1 MAAAAKG
8 AREQIAFYAS
18 TPAYRPVLELHGW
31 GDLQPELNTLS
42 KRGEW
47 EKMGELIDDD
57 VLNAFAVV
65 APLDEVATEVRNRFD
80 DIVDRFSFYTPYKA
94 DPEIWKV
101 RAGRLPLGLAPTG
114 EGGTAATPCAL
125 DARVRLHSMWLED
138 GKVPNWAEQVTAIA
152 TAVSSLA
159 LLSAIG
165 AVIFAARQAR
175 ETRIGRQAETAVEF
189 FRRWNESSLEETRRL
204 VAQFETNE
212 ALRDAM
218 VRFIAENS
226 QSAYVLY
233 RELDY
238 FEQLGALEKHGG
250 FDFEL
255 IRSFLGQ
262 RLIDRWEMWQPT
274 IEVIGGRSAYP
285 MFDRLVAKVR
295 AAG

>member
-1 MAAAAKG
+1 M
-8 AREQIAFYAS
+8 
-18 TPAYRPVLELHGW
+18 
-31 GDLQPELNTLS
+31 
-42 KRGEW
+42 
-47 EKMGELIDDD
+47 
-57 VLNAFAVV
+57 
-65 APLDEVATEVRNRFD
+65 
-80 DIVDRFSFYTPYKA
+80 
-94 DPEIWKV
+94 
-101 RAGRLPLGLAPTG
+101 
-114 EGGTAATPCAL
+114 
-125 DARVRLHSMWLED
+125 
-138 GKVPNWAEQVTAIA
+138 PNWAEQVTAIA

-204 VAQFETNE
+204 VAQFDTSE

-218 VRFIAENS
+218 VRFRAENS
-226 QSAYVLY
+226 ERAYVLY

-255 IRSFLGQ
+255 IRSMLGR
-262 RLIDRWEMWQPT
+262 RLIDRWDMWKPT
-274 IEVIGGRSAYP
+274 IDVIGDGNSYP
-285 MFDRLVAKVR
+285 MFEHLVTKVR

>member
-1 MAAAAKG
+1 M
-8 AREQIAFYAS
+8 
-18 TPAYRPVLELHGW
+18 
-31 GDLQPELNTLS
+31 
-42 KRGEW
+42 
-47 EKMGELIDDD
+47 
-57 VLNAFAVV
+57 
-65 APLDEVATEVRNRFD
+65 
-80 DIVDRFSFYTPYKA
+80 
-94 DPEIWKV
+94 
-101 RAGRLPLGLAPTG
+101 
-114 EGGTAATPCAL
+114 
-125 DARVRLHSMWLED
+125 
-138 GKVPNWAEQVTAIA
+138 PNWAEQVTAIA
-152 TAVSSLA
+152 TAVSALA

-218 VRFIAENS
+218 VRFIGENS

-255 IRSFLGQ
+255 INSLLGQ

-285 MFDRLVAKVR
+285 MFDHLVAKVR